1 MRFFPDGTG
10 TRLEYEISFGSVVPG
25 VDRVVAAALRRSIPR
40 GLDQA
45 KLSR

>member
-1 MRFFPDGTG
+1 
-10 TRLEYEISFGSVVPG
+10 
-25 VDRVVAAALRRSIPR
+25 VDRVVAAALQRSIPR